1 MRLRRLINERLEHE
15 GEGLSVRA
23 AINAMVVANVNEPE
37 SDAQAPQDGPDEAD
51 AQNKIKEVPDD

>member
-1 MRLRRLINERLEHE
+1 MRLRRLINEKFEHE

-37 SDAQAPQDGPDEAD
+37 SDAQAPPAGPDEANG
-51 AQNKIKEVPDD
+51 QNKIKEVPE

>member
-1 MRLRRLINERLEHE
+1 MRLRRLIDERIEHE

-37 SDAQAPQDGPDEAD
+37 TDAQAPGGPDEAD
-51 AQNKIKEVPDD
+51 GQNKIKEVPDD

>member
-1 MRLRRLINERLEHE
+1 MRLRRLINEQFEHE

-37 SDAQAPQDGPDEAD
+37 GDAQTPPAGRDEAD
-51 AQNKIKEVPDD
+51 DQKEIKEVPDD